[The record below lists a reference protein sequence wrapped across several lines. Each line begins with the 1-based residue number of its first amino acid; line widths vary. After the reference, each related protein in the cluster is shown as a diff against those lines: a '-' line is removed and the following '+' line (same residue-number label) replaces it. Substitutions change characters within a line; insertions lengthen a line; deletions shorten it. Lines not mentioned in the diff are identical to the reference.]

1 MSYSASAMLACVC
14 KVKPAPRELVC
25 SHYPLFSWLLVQ
37 VMNALMGFA
46 TEPQFR
52 GPTAAVSTEFKAV
65 QISTLGSAIA
75 VVLASRLLTQCLRN
89 LAQYPDGW
97 VKISHQREN
106 LRNSACALSERLHPL
121 ISGIKGKDF
130 NPSEF

>member
-65 QISTLGSAIA
+65 QICTLGSAIA
-75 VVLASRLLTQCLRN
+75 VVLASRLLTHVE
-89 LAQYPDGW
+89 LALPVVG
-97 VKISHQREN
+97 
-106 LRNSACALSERLHPL
+106 
-121 ISGIKGKDF
+121 
-130 NPSEF
+130 